1 MDQVDILLVEDHIDT
16 ARLMA
21 KVLASQGHIIRTAHS
36 RAEAIAASKI
46 TSFDLLVTDL
56 RLPDG
61 QGHDLMKIV
70 RARVGIVVSGSSSR
84 DDEERILKA
93 GFAMLIL
100 KPIDLN
106 AFLKVV
112 NRLDGKTSA
121 DTHPV

>member
-1 MDQVDILLVEDHIDT
+1 
-16 ARLMA
+16 
-21 KVLASQGHIIRTAHS
+21 
-36 RAEAIAASKI
+36 
-46 TSFDLLVTDL
+46 
-56 RLPDG
+56 
-61 QGHDLMKIV
+61 MKIV